1 MLSTVKSSQDKE
13 DGGGLGMI
21 YIYMHLCGR
30 FCIIKRAMTTMK
42 IQHYWVQFTSKSIC
56 TNSVRGMIESVTTKI
71 DCIMSG
77 SIRRHFSEKQNSQCR
92 LKNKTK
98 MFMSNNQNSSK
109 DTTVQSGQ

>member
-1 MLSTVKSSQDKE
+1 MWTFFTIKS
-13 DGGGLGMI
+13 
-21 YIYMHLCGR
+21 
-30 FCIIKRAMTTMK
+30 AMTTMT

-56 TNSVRGMIESVTTKI
+56 INSVLGMFKTVTTKSTASCLVQF
-71 DCIMSG
+71 DVSLV
-77 SIRRHFSEKQNSQCR
+77 KNKTANAD